1 MPCSFCKMMD
11 EGRGLGYLSE
21 RLCYIPEKG
30 RGSVAVQRVV
40 EKNTDAC
47 QRDGEPSCLALEPEV
62 SDLIL
67 YPDRD
72 RDIGKHQKVE
82 ELIMWCV
89 SRLVRD
95 KGQTK
100 VLKILLFLSSPIKYC
115 T

>member
-1 MPCSFCKMMD
+1 MLKRTEMLVNS
-11 EGRGLGYLSE
+11 L
-21 RLCYIPEKG
+21 
-30 RGSVAVQRVV
+30 
-40 EKNTDAC
+40 
-47 QRDGEPSCLALEPEV
+47 RDGEPSFLALETEV

-72 RDIGKHQKVE
+72 RDIGKHHKVE

-89 SRLVRD
+89 LRLVRD

-100 VLKILLFLSSPIKYC
+100 VLKILLFLTSPIKYC

>member
-47 QRDGEPSCLALEPEV
+47 QQPSGWGAILPCLRA
-62 SDLIL
+62 
-67 YPDRD
+67 
-72 RDIGKHQKVE
+72 G
-82 ELIMWCV
+82 
-89 SRLVRD
+89 
-95 KGQTK
+95 GQ
-100 VLKILLFLSSPIKYC
+100 
-115 T
+115 